1 MKISVRVKGDW
12 FTVPVNLPDQ
22 QTLAW
27 LGAEA
32 LNKYFK
38 LRSNVTGNNKNNIKN
53 ETVYEIRKAKGGSLL
68 DPEDFIGEVL
78 DDNDFICVG
87 MICSCIF
94 LSLFFDNFYT
104 FYC

>member
-1 MKISVRVKGDW
+1 MKVSVRVKGDW

-32 LNKYFK
+32 LNKYSK
-38 LRSNVTGNNKNNIKN
+38 LRSNNNNKT

-68 DPEDFIGEVL
+68 DPEDFISQVL
-78 DDNDFICVG
+78 DDNDFICIG
-87 MICSCIF
+87 MIYFVLIDF
-94 LSLFFDNFYT
+94 LFCY
-104 FYC
+104 